1 MRDLQMMKRF
11 LLLAALILPFGAVK
25 AQNTGSGSTSER
37 PRNTPGYFVDEIG
50 LRMAAQLPFEGTV
63 DPSTYIVGSM
73 DLFTIEVKGSIS
85 TIWRGLAVNSQG
97 ILVIPNAGMAP
108 VSGLTL
114 QDAILRIQTV
124 LATQYRSATIDIYL
138 EVPKQVN
145 VHVTGDVIS
154 PGRYVFPPQTRADI
168 AVMPAILGA
177 IAYRTSVQENEDDQD
192 ESSMAS
198 PAPVVRAVDLFSATT
213 GTVPRQYNLRYVRI
227 RRADG
232 TETIADLLS
241 YFYGGDISSNPFIQ
255 DGDVITVYRKSSTAP
270 RISISGAVRMPIE
283 FEYRPDDTV
292 AGLLKLSGG
301 LVEHADVHDVR
312 VYRRSGS
319 GTTVVQIG
327 ADSTTPLEPNDRVI
341 VGSLQNLLGQNVSAW
356 ISGEVNT
363 PGNYPI
369 VEGQTSVHDLVRL
382 ADGTTPDALRAG
394 AYLERNTQTIPS
406 QGLRDNDQLWM
417 RRSSDQLIEGIQY
430 LAEEQFFSGRFIF
443 IDLRDEQ
450 RTKEL
455 ILVDG
460 DRLFVPRDQNSVFV
474 FGQVNLTGYY
484 AHQPGMGADA
494 YIRIAGGR
502 ALAADPQRVF
512 IIKAGSRTWH
522 EVGSVPIEPGD
533 MVFVDRI
540 PYETVLSKR
549 QYELTLAQQRNN
561 TYSLILSTVA
571 TLTSII
577 TTAIL
582 ISR

>member
-1 MRDLQMMKRF
+1 MKRF
-11 LLLAALILPFGAVK
+11 LLLAALMLPFGALT
-25 AQNTGSGSTSER
+25 AQNTGGSNER

-63 DPSTYIVGSM
+63 DPTTYIVGSM

-97 ILVIPNAGMAP
+97 VLVIPNAGMAP
-108 VSGLTL
+108 IGGLTL
-114 QDAILRIQTV
+114 QDAILRIQSV
-124 LATQYRSATIDIYL
+124 LTAQFRSATVDVYL
-138 EVPKQVN
+138 EAPKQVN

-177 IAYRTSVQENEDDQD
+177 NAYRASIKENEDDEVQ
-192 ESSMAS
+192 SGNATR
-198 PAPVVRAVDLFSATT
+198 APVVRAVDLFSATT
-213 GTVPRQYNLRYVRI
+213 GTVPRQYNLRYVKI

-232 TETIADLLS
+232 TEIIADLLS

-270 RISISGAVRMPIE
+270 RVSISGAVRMPLE

-292 AGLLKLSGG
+292 AGLLRLSGG
-301 LVEHADVHDVR
+301 LVEHADKNDIR
-312 VYRRSGS
+312 IYRRNGS
-319 GTTVVQIG
+319 GQTVIQ
-327 ADSTTPLEPNDRVI
+327 ASTDSTTPLQPNDRVVI
-341 VGSLQNLLGQNVSAW
+341 GSLQDLLGQNVSAW

-369 VEGQTSVHDLVRL
+369 VEGITSVFDLIGM
-382 ADGTTPDALRAG
+382 ADGTTDEALLAG
-394 AYLERNTQTIPS
+394 AYLERTTASIPS
-406 QGLRDNDQLWM
+406 QGLRDNDQLWL
-417 RRSSDQLIEGIQY
+417 RRSSDQLSEGFQY

-443 IDLRDEQ
+443 IDLRNEQ

-460 DRLFVPRDQNSVFV
+460 DRLFVPRDKNSVFV

-494 YIRIAGGR
+494 YIRIAGGK

-522 EVGSVPIEPGD
+522 EVGAVPIEPGD

-540 PYETVLSKR
+540 PYETVQTKR
-549 QYELTLAQQRNN
+549 QFELTRAQQRNN
-561 TYSLILSTVA
+561 TIALVLSAVA
-571 TLTSII
+571 TISSII

>member
-1 MRDLQMMKRF
+1 MMKRF
-11 LLLAALILPFGAVK
+11 LLLATLILPFGAVT
-25 AQNTGSGSTSER
+25 AQNTGSGSNER
-37 PRNTPGYFVDEIG
+37 PRNAPGYFVDEIG

-63 DPSTYIVGSM
+63 DPTTYIVGSM

-97 ILVIPNAGMAP
+97 VLVIPNAGMAP
-108 VSGLTL
+108 VGGLIL

-124 LATQYRSATIDIYL
+124 LATQYRSASIDVYL
-138 EVPKQVN
+138 EAPKQVN

-177 IAYRTSVQENEDDQD
+177 SAYRTSVKENEDDRDQ
-192 ESSMAS
+192 SSMATR
-198 PAPVVRAVDLFSATT
+198 APVVRAVDLFSATT

-301 LVEHADVHDVR
+301 IVEHADVQDVR
-312 VYRRSGS
+312 VYRRSGA
-319 GTTVVQIG
+319 G
-327 ADSTTPLEPNDRVI
+327 ATMIQVSVDSTTPLEPNDRVV

-369 VEGQTSVHDLVRL
+369 VEGQTSVYDLVQF
-382 ADGTTPDALRAG
+382 ADGTTPDALKAG
-394 AYLERNTQTIPS
+394 AYLERNTQAIPS

-417 RRSSDQLIEGIQY
+417 RRSSDQLSEGFQY

-443 IDLRDEQ
+443 IDLRNEQ
-450 RTKEL
+450 RAKEL

-460 DRLFVPRDQNSVFV
+460 DRLFVPRDKNSVFV
-474 FGQVNLTGYY
+474 FGQVKLTGFY
-484 AHQPGMGADA
+484 AHQPGLGADA

-522 EVGSVPIEPGD
+522 EVGTVPIEPGD

-540 PYETVLSKR
+540 PYETVLSRR

-571 TLTSII
+571 TITSII